1 MDPAHT
7 QHTQLESDCMAH
19 NVDHNGE
26 QLIHKWT
33 LHTHNTHT
41 QMESD
46 CMENNADLLEA
57 KSDWG

>member
-7 QHTQLESDCMAH
+7 Q
-19 NVDHNGE
+19 
-26 QLIHKWT
+26 
-33 LHTHNTHT
+33 HT